1 MYHVRCPGPGL
12 SADVIQGFLLG
23 GLYALLGIGMT
34 IIMGVMK
41 IINLA
46 HGELMMVAMYIA
58 FVLFSAFHID
68 PYLSVVVAAPALFL
82 LGIAIQKFLIN
93 PVLKV
98 DSILPE
104 NQVILTVGIGM
115 VLANIATIIFKSDY
129 RQTPVDYWTKAW
141 YLSDI
146 WRTTPVELSLSL
158 PWTVSFVIAVL
169 ITVALWFFLT
179 KTDMGK
185 SIRATA
191 QDPDAATLMGVNV
204 QRMRMIT
211 FGLGSALV
219 GAAGCLFIPI
229 YYIYPDI
236 GGQFTLIAFVITIL
250 GGLGIDRRRN
260 HRRPDPGPLRVA
272 HRNVYRHG
280 LGAGRPVYDFRRC
293 ADLPSRRSGIAVQDK
308 EVRKMRESIRSG

>member
-1 MYHVRCPGPGL
+1 MSSVQL
-12 SADVIQGFLLG
+12 QVFLQTVIQGFLLG

-58 FVLFSAFHID
+58 FVLFSAFHMD
-68 PYLSVVVAAPALFL
+68 PYLSVVIAAPALFL
-82 LGIAIQKFLIN
+82 LGVGIQKYLIN

-115 VLANIATIIFKSDY
+115 VLVNVATIVFKSDY
-129 RQTPVDYWTKAW
+129 RQTPVDYSTKAW
-141 YLSDI
+141 YLSDF
-146 WRTTPVELSLSL
+146 WRTSPIELSLSL

-169 ITVALWFFLT
+169 ITGGLWFFLT
-179 KTDMGK
+179 RTDLGK

-191 QDPDAATLMGVNV
+191 QDQDAAILMGVNV
-204 QRMRMIT
+204 QRVGMIP

-250 GGLGIDRRRN
+250 GGLGSTVGAIIGGLILGLFESLTATYIGMGWAPVGRFIIFVAALIFL
-260 HRRPDPGPLRVA
+260 PGGVA
-272 HRNVYRHG
+272 SLIRT
-280 LGAGRPVYDFRRC
+280 
-293 ADLPSRRSGIAVQDK
+293 
-308 EVRKMRESIRSG
+308 RKFGK

>member
-1 MYHVRCPGPGL
+1 MSSVKLEVLLQTLISG
-12 SADVIQGFLLG
+12 VLLG
-23 GLYALLGIGMT
+23 GLYALIGIGMT

-58 FVLFSAFHID
+58 FVLYSSFHID
-68 PYLSVVVAAPALFL
+68 PYMSVFIAAPALFL
-82 LGIAIQKFLIN
+82 LGVALQKYLIN

-115 VLANIATIIFKSDY
+115 VLANIATIVFTSDY
-129 RQTPVDYWTKAW
+129 RQTPVEYATKAW

-146 WRTTPVELSLSL
+146 WKKSPIELSLSF
-158 PWTVSFVIAVL
+158 PWSVSFVIAVL
-169 ITVALWFFLT
+169 ITIGLWFFLT
-179 KTDMGK
+179 KTDTGK

-191 QDPDAATLMGVNV
+191 QDRDAALLMGVNTD
-204 QRMRMIT
+204 RMRVIT
-211 FGLGSALV
+211 FGLGSSLV

-250 GGLGIDRRRN
+250 GGLGSTVGAIIGGLILGIFESLTATYVGMGWASVGRFTVFVAALVFL
-260 HRRPDPGPLRVA
+260 PGGVA
-272 HRNVYRHG
+272 SLLKTKR
-280 LGAGRPVYDFRRC
+280 L
-293 ADLPSRRSGIAVQDK
+293 K
-308 EVRKMRESIRSG
+308 